1 MTSGAK
7 ILDDPRVDVFYQ
19 NTVSPGVVEDLSD
32 DTVAPDIF
40 GHE

>member
-1 MTSGAK
+1 MPSGAN

-19 NTVSPGVVEDLSD
+19 DTVPPGVVENLAD